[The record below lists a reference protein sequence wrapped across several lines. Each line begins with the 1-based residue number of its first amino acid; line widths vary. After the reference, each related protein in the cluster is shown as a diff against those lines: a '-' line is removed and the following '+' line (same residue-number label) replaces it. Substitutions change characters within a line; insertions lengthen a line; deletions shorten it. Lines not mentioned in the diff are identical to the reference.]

1 MAPID
6 DRDFWNIV
14 RRESAPRYDGADDA
28 RAELAAPHDRPT
40 VQGSGG
46 GAATGKEGGVV
57 VTAGCAGSSAV
68 FTDTQLEQTA

>member
-28 RAELAAPHDRPT
+28 RAELAILMIARRFADRPADN
-40 VQGSGG
+40 SGPTCG
-46 GAATGKEGGVV
+46 QRKAA
-57 VTAGCAGSSAV
+57 
-68 FTDTQLEQTA
+68 